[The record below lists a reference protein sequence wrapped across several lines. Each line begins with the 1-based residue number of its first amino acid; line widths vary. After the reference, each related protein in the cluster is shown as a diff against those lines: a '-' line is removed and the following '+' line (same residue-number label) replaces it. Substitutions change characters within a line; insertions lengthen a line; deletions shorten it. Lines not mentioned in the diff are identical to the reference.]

1 MKITDKI
8 LKEIRLEYG
17 SRQLTRNDLKKEPIE
32 TFQDWFN
39 DALISKVKEPNAMVL
54 ATLKNNSP
62 KARYVLFKGIINDS
76 IIFFSNYDSK
86 KGKEIEKNNFV
97 SLVFYW
103 REIHRQIRIEG
114 KIKKTSKKIS
124 DDYFN
129 SRTDGAKISAIS
141 SPQSQIIKNREIL
154 EKRIQKIKVENSK
167 LKRPDFWGGYIVKP
181 SVWEFWQ
188 GRDNRSHDRFVF
200 QKKNGNWEVFRLAP

>member
-114 KIKKTSKKIS
+114 KIKKTSKNIS

-141 SPQSQIIKNREIL
+141 SPQSKIIKNREIL
-154 EKRIQKIKVENSK
+154 EKRIQKIKAENSK

-200 QKKNGNWEVFRLAP
+200 QEKNGNWEIFRLAP

>member
-114 KIKKTSKKIS
+114 KIKKTSKNIS

-141 SPQSQIIKNREIL
+141 SPQSKIIKNREIL

-167 LKRPDFWGGYIVKP
+167 LKRPEFWGGYIVKP
-181 SVWEFWQ
+181 SLWEFWQ

-200 QKKNGNWEVFRLAP
+200 QEKNGNWEIFRLAP

>member
-114 KIKKTSKKIS
+114 KIKKTSKNIS

>member
-114 KIKKTSKKIS
+114 KIKKTSKNIS

-141 SPQSQIIKNREIL
+141 SPQSKIIKNREIL
-154 EKRIQKIKVENSK
+154 EKRIQKIKAENSK

-181 SVWEFWQ
+181 SLWEFWQ

-200 QKKNGNWEVFRLAP
+200 QEKNGNWEIFRLAP

>member
-39 DALISKVKEPNAMVL
+39 DALLSKVKEPNAMVL
-54 ATLKNNSP
+54 ATSKNNSP
-62 KARYVLFKGIINDS
+62 KARYVLFKGIIDDS

-114 KIKKTSKKIS
+114 KIKKTSKNIS

-154 EKRIQKIKVENSK
+154 EKRIHKIKADNPK

-181 SVWEFWQ
+181 LVWEFWQ

-200 QKKNGNWEVFRLAP
+200 QKKNGNWEIFRLAP

>member
-54 ATLKNNSP
+54 ATSENNFP
-62 KARYVLFKGIINDS
+62 KARYVLFKGIIDDS

-154 EKRIQKIKVENSK
+154 EKRIQKIKAENSK

>member
-54 ATLKNNSP
+54 ATSENNSP
-62 KARYVLFKGIINDS
+62 KARYVLFKGIIDDS

-86 KGKEIEKNNFV
+86 KGKEMCHSIVIPIGRK
-97 SLVFYW
+97 L
-103 REIHRQIRIEG
+103 RQ
-114 KIKKTSKKIS
+114 S
-124 DDYFN
+124 
-129 SRTDGAKISAIS
+129 
-141 SPQSQIIKNREIL
+141 IL
-154 EKRIQKIKVENSK
+154 QEQR
-167 LKRPDFWGGYIVKP
+167 
-181 SVWEFWQ
+181 
-188 GRDNRSHDRFVF
+188 
-200 QKKNGNWEVFRLAP
+200 RLAQKAKNASR

>member
-154 EKRIQKIKVENSK
+154 EKRIQKIKAENSK

>member
-114 KIKKTSKKIS
+114 KIKKTSKNIS

-141 SPQSQIIKNREIL
+141 SPQSKIIKNREIL
-154 EKRIQKIKVENSK
+154 EKRIQKIKAENSK

-181 SVWEFWQ
+181 SLWEFWQ

-200 QKKNGNWEVFRLAP
+200 QIKKGNWEIFRLAP

>member
-54 ATLKNNSP
+54 ATSENNSP
-62 KARYVLFKGIINDS
+62 KARYVLFKGIIDDS

-124 DDYFN
+124 DNYFN

-181 SVWEFWQ
+181 SLWEFWQ

>member
-114 KIKKTSKKIS
+114 KIKKTSKNIS

-141 SPQSQIIKNREIL
+141 SPQSKIIKNREIL

-200 QKKNGNWEVFRLAP
+200 QEKNGNWEIFRLAP

>member
-114 KIKKTSKKIS
+114 KIKKTSKNIS

-141 SPQSQIIKNREIL
+141 SPQSKIIKNREIL

-181 SVWEFWQ
+181 SLWEFWQ